1 MVSCCNTINK
11 IRDVRYWKRKV
22 FVIKCMFGI
31 LSMGKKLILE
41 ICKKFKKKNILTHQV
56 CCVGAGG
63 ALGQTQQLLLQS
75 AGQEEQLHGV
85 LVISLLHKGLE
96 GSFHCRLL
104 VTG

>member
-1 MVSCCNTINK
+1 
-11 IRDVRYWKRKV
+11 
-22 FVIKCMFGI
+22 MFGFQC
-31 LSMGKKLILE
+31 LFGTLGMGKKLIKDKTLK
-41 ICKKFKKKNILTHQV
+41 IKNILTHQV